1 MFFIEKTIRKVCLKL
16 SIKRVFR
23 LINDTSIESID
34 IHIEENSRA
43 SYKEKQNNVRV
54 LHSKFNEIYKNEQ
67 VLEISTKS
75 PIEIGRELS
84 AFNLKYNINNKE
96 YPLECV
102 FQSSKVFEKGGPN
115 IDLLEVEPFQVK
127 RDRRLRN
134 SGNLIGFTLD
144 NVNYPLE
151 PKTLFYDWIY
161 INALSK
167 KPNLYKKIINYNAF
181 TDIEFKPERAIN
193 CQAKSVALFV
203 VLYKQGLLNEALS
216 NIELFKK
223 YV

>member
-1 MFFIEKTIRKVCLKL
+1 MNRKRGLIL
-16 SIKRVFR
+16 SIKRVFK

-34 IHIEENSRA
+34 INIEENSKA
-43 SYKEKQNNVRV
+43 SYKEKQNNVRI
-54 LHSKFNEIYKNEQ
+54 LHSKFKEIYKNEQ
-67 VLEISTKS
+67 ILEISTKS

-84 AFNLKYNINNKE
+84 AFNLKYNLNNKE

-102 FQSSKVFEKGGPN
+102 FQSSKVFEKGGPYE
-115 IDLLEVEPFQVK
+115 DLLEIEPFQVK
-127 RDRRLRN
+127 RDIRLRS
-134 SGNLIGFTLD
+134 SGNLVGFRLE
-144 NVNYPLE
+144 NVNYQLE

-161 INALSK
+161 INALNK

-181 TDIEFKPERAIN
+181 TDIEFNPERSIN
-193 CQAKSVALFV
+193 CQAKSVALFIA
-203 VLYKQGLLNEALS
+203 LYKQGLLNEALS